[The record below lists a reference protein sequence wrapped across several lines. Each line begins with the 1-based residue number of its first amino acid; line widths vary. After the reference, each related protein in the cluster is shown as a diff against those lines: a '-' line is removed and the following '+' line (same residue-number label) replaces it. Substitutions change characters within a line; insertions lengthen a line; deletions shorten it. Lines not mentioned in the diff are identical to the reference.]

1 MLESISPYMLLKLS
15 KPKEPDVIV
24 TEYDRYSAMQ
34 NVPSEPAAA
43 PKPAPEPAAVYEPP
57 EPSRTAQPPMPP
69 FYPPVRRTHYIKDIG
84 SRHESALKSGVQF
97 VHPIQRPDT

>member
-34 NVPSEPAAA
+34 NVPSESAAIPEPAAA
-43 PKPAPEPAAVYEPP
+43 PEPP
-57 EPSRTAQPPMPP
+57 VPPKAAEPPMPP

-84 SRHESALKSGVQF
+84 TRHETALKSGIRFVQ
-97 VHPIQRPDT
+97 PSQRPDT

>member
-34 NVPSEPAAA
+34 NASNVSSPTSHPPAVSEPEEASKA
-43 PKPAPEPAAVYEPP
+43 PK
-57 EPSRTAQPPMPP
+57 SPMPP
-69 FYPPVRRTHYIKDIG
+69 FYPPLKRTHYIKDIG
-84 SRHESALKSGVQF
+84 ARHETALKSGVRFIQ
-97 VHPIQRPDT
+97 PSQRPDT